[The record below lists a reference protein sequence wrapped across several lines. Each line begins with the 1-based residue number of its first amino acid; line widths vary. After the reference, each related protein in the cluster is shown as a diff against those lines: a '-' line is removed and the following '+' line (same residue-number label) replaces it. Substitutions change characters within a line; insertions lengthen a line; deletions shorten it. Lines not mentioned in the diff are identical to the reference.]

1 MANPYAP
8 PAAAVED
15 IADPSAVLTPAERGT
30 RLVAAILDGIVA
42 GVMIYLPL
50 MVTLVVTGLS
60 RVPVAENE
68 APAFFDGATAA
79 VSIGFGLACIGF
91 IAWAWLTIMYVR
103 RNGQT
108 IAKKLLNIKVVR
120 TDGSSASLARI
131 FWLRNVVNTL
141 ISLVPLYSVVDH
153 LFIFGESRQCLHDKL
168 ADTIV
173 IKA

>member
-8 PAAAVED
+8 PTALVED
-15 IADPSAVLTPAERGT
+15 IADPSAVLTPADRGT
-30 RLVAAILDGIVA
+30 RLVAAILDGIVG
-42 GVMIYLPL
+42 GVMVYVPL
-50 MVTLVVTGLS
+50 FVGLAIAGMSLSVESGRVENATLNGAMV
-60 RVPVAENE
+60 
-68 APAFFDGATAA
+68 A
-79 VSIGFGLACIGF
+79 VIVGFGLALIGF
-91 IAWAWLTIMYVR
+91 IAWAWLTITYVR

-108 IAKKLLNIKVVR
+108 VAKKMLNIKVVR
-120 TDGSSASLARI
+120 SDGSPASLARI
-131 FWLRNVVNTL
+131 FWLRNVVNIL

>member
-8 PAAAVED
+8 PAAIVED
-15 IADPSAVLTPAERGT
+15 IADPAAVLTPAERGT

-42 GVMIYLPL
+42 GVMVYVPL
-50 MVTLVVTGLS
+50 LVGLAIAGAS
-60 RVPVAENE
+60 LSADASAVENATFNGGLVALI
-68 APAFFDGATAA
+68 
-79 VSIGFGLACIGF
+79 VGFGLACIGF
-91 IAWAWLTIMYVR
+91 IAWAWLTILYVQ

-120 TDGSSASLARI
+120 TDGSTASLARI